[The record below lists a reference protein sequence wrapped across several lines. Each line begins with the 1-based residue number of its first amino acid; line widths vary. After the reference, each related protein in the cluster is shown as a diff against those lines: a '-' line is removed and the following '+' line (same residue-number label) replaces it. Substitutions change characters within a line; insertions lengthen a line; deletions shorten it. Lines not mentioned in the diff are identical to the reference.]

1 MMKKKY
7 HDRKRVG
14 PLLHIHKRPKL
25 HLLFPNLVSSLLKF
39 SIFYLFFSFDLTLCL
54 LLFLNVDQRLKESR
68 SINFGLIDWIVV
80 THL

>member
-1 MMKKKY
+1 MCSCEASEVQFT
-7 HDRKRVG
+7 RKTVDLRA
-14 PLLHIHKRPKL
+14 IENF
-25 HLLFPNLVSSLLKF
+25 LFWWHRLWSSLPVF
-39 SIFYLFFSFDLTLCL
+39 DSIFFSFDLTLCL